1 MHGDMNDLLKSEA
14 VEAIDEVRF
23 FYFLL
28 IFLNYFEM
36 RPDIELTVY
45 PASFSDRVSFARC
58 IMI

>member
-36 RPDIELTVY
+36 RPDIELTV
-45 PASFSDRVSFARC
+45 
-58 IMI
+58 